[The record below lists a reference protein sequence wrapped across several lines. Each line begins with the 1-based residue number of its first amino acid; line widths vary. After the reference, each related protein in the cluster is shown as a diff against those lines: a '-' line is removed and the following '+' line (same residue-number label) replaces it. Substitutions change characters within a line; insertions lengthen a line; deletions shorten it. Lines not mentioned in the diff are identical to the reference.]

1 MTLATDA
8 IERLRVLAADD
19 PELPRDVVQM
29 FADSDDPRLLR
40 EAAVA
45 HETDKVRVHAHRLR
59 SSALAVGSLELA
71 DLCAQIER
79 GVGFG
84 ALPDSERLDT
94 VDRLVNE
101 TSRALAA
108 SFR

>member
-1 MTLATDA
+1 MTLAPDA
-8 IERLRVLAADD
+8 IERLRALAADD
-19 PELPRDVVQM
+19 PELLGDVVRL
-29 FADSDDPRLLR
+29 FADSEDPRGLR
-40 EAAVA
+40 DASARGAMDE
-45 HETDKVRVHAHRLR
+45 VRKHAHRLR

-84 ALPDSERLDT
+84 ALPDNERLDT

>member
-1 MTLATDA
+1 MTLASDA
-8 IERLRVLAADD
+8 IERLRVLATDD
-19 PELPRDVVQM
+19 PELLDDVVRM
-29 FADSDDPRLLR
+29 FDESEDPRRIR
-40 EAAVA
+40 EAAVRGA
-45 HETDKVRVHAHRLR
+45 TDEVRRHAHRLR
-59 SSALAVGSLELA
+59 SSALSVGALELA

-84 ALPDSERLDT
+84 ALPHSERLDT
-94 VDRLVNE
+94 LDRLVRE